1 MYLNGFR
8 PESSQEGAI
17 ALTSTRKRR
26 GGEKSRSGSTYMRME
41 EVAEL
46 FGVHKDT
53 VRRWI
58 SQGRL
63 TGYMVGPN
71 TIRVRRDEAM
81 ALLVPIPTAGGA
93 A

>member
-1 MYLNGFR
+1 
-8 PESSQEGAI
+8 
-17 ALTSTRKRR
+17 
-26 GGEKSRSGSTYMRME
+26 MRLQ

-46 FGVHKDT
+46 FGVHEVT

-58 SQGRL
+58 SAGRL

-71 TIRVRRDEAM
+71 TIRVHRDEVM
-81 ALLVPIPTAGGA
+81 ALPHPIPTVGGA

>member
-1 MYLNGFR
+1 
-8 PESSQEGAI
+8 
-17 ALTSTRKRR
+17 
-26 GGEKSRSGSTYMRME
+26 MRME